1 MEGPVKNSTPSE
13 AVVLQTSS
21 ADEKECLR
29 QMRGAGSVSMS
40 QRAAVAAIVT
50 RLRRQRN
57 FVPLRR
63 AFTNTEIR
71 WKAGDSC
78 EQWVTVAR
86 HCVVRLWLPRTW
98 RLWALK
104 EAEKQ
109 LGKELTVKVN
119 CARSGTSSP
128 RTTEACRSQSAK
140 TAVSSVV
147 ESCPVRGLS
156 PTDATANS
164 AASALVI
171 GARACGGP
179 CRTNR
184 HVSCF
189 AVGY

>member
-1 MEGPVKNSTPSE
+1 MRWVSLAIVALGSAAKYR
-13 AVVLQTSS
+13 AVCKFATVDSHMLTQIAEDVFGSI
-21 ADEKECLR
+21 EPLR
-29 QMRGAGSVSMS
+29 QV
-40 QRAAVAAIVT
+40 QAAATVEA
-50 RLRRQRN
+50 RLSETDGQG
-57 FVPLRR
+57 
-63 AFTNTEIR
+63 
-71 WKAGDSC
+71 WGGSC

-147 ESCPVRGLS
+147 E
-156 PTDATANS
+156 
-164 AASALVI
+164 
-171 GARACGGP
+171 
-179 CRTNR
+179 
-184 HVSCF
+184 
-189 AVGY
+189 